1 MTLAQCVATDSTCP
15 IREDNVAHI
24 RRLVDQASR
33 TKS

>member
-15 IREDNVAHI
+15 IRETNVDTI
-24 RRLVDQASR
+24 RKMVGEASR